1 MLTIRDLWVRYAN
14 EVAVSGLDLTLGDG
28 EIITLVGPTG
38 CGKSTILRTVA
49 GLETFS
55 NGELVLSGRRIDR
68 HTQVPPEKRGIGLMF
83 QDFALFPHLNVE
95 QNVGFRV
102 KQRGPADRWI
112 AQLGLERLR
121 RAMPDTLSGGQKQ
134 RVALAR
140 ALAHSPS
147 LLLLDEPL
155 SNLDAALKDS
165 LRYEIRDALKA
176 AGVPALWVTHDQAEA
191 LSVGDR
197 VGVMNAGRLV
207 QLDTPE
213 TCFRSPASRFVA
225 EFLGDAAFL
234 PGKMSGRQAH
244 TVLGQVP
251 VAGDMA
257 DAGDVEILVRP
268 DDLAIAAAP
277 QGNASLVWAR
287 YEGESRL
294 YGVELDDGTRLKV
307 RVNHE
312 NVLEPGMR
320 VSLTLSAQHELA
332 AFAREPLVSGA
343 GRRSSAPACTPGSL
357 TARA

>member
-1 MLTIRDLWVRYAN
+1 MLTIRDLWVRYGDD
-14 EVAVSGLDLTLGDG
+14 VAVTGLDLTLGES

-38 CGKSTILRTVA
+38 CGKSTTLRTLA
-49 GLETFS
+49 GLETLDE
-55 NGELVLSGRRIDR
+55 GELILAGMRIDK
-68 HTQVPPEKRGIGLMF
+68 HTYVPPEKRGIGLVF

-95 QNVGFRV
+95 QNIGFRV
-102 KQRGPADRWI
+102 KQRDLADHWI
-112 AQLGLERLR
+112 ALLGLERLR

-147 LLLLDEPL
+147 LVLLDEPL

-165 LRYEIRDALKA
+165 LRHEIRDALKT

-197 VGVMNAGRLV
+197 IGVMHAGRLE

-234 PGKMSGRQAH
+234 PGQRTAQGAN
-244 TVLGQVP
+244 TALGQVTIEGDT
-251 VAGDMA
+251 AGA
-257 DAGDVEILVRP
+257 HHQVDVLVRP
-268 DDLAIAAAP
+268 DDLGITASTP
-277 QGNASLVWAR
+277 GNAAIVWAR

-294 YGVELDDGTRLKV
+294 YGVELDDGSRLKV
-307 RVNHE
+307 RANHACHF
-312 NVLEPGMR
+312 LPGAR
-320 VSLTLSAQHELA
+320 VTVQIIANHSLA
-332 AFAREPLVSGA
+332 AFVHS
-343 GRRSSAPACTPGSL
+343 
-357 TARA
+357 